1 MEHKSNGGG
10 GGSSSNASTHTVV
23 SGMVKNIN
31 EKGTDVHGN
40 PHSPSGVGDDAL
52 LRSPAL
58 RDSELQ
64 DPNPPSNFPDGGP
77 EAWWTVAGAS
87 ACMFVSFGW
96 INCVGIFQDYY
107 QEHQLAAYTPSDIAW
122 ISSIQLFFMIF
133 MGVFVGKILDDHGP
147 AIPLIMGTFLHVFGL
162 MLTSVSDTYEQII
175 LCQGV
180 LSAIGCSMIFYPA
193 FNCVSTWFLAKRGI
207 AMGIAVMG
215 SSIGGVIFPVMLIHL
230 IPKIGFGWS
239 IRACAFLILGLLIF
253 ANFTVRSRLTPVPR
267 PLVIKAFFTPLLE
280 LPFTLTTLAIFFFYW
295 GMFLP
300 LTYIVVE
307 AIAQGM
313 DPTLAQYLV
322 PILNAASIIGRTV
335 PNALADKFGHFNMMI
350 LMSGFTSLLILAV
363 WLPAHGQSA
372 NIAFAIFYGIG
383 SGAGIGLAPVLIHK
397 ISDLR
402 DLGVRSGTSFSISSL
417 AGLTGSPIAGQII
430 KSDHSSFKNM
440 KVYGG
445 ISCAVGTA
453 LFIAARLAV
462 GGIGKKKTY

>member
-1 MEHKSNGGG
+1 MDSMSKGSGGG
-10 GGSSSNASTHTVV
+10 SSNASTHTMVG
-23 SGMVKNIN
+23 GMMRTLN
-31 EKGTDVHGN
+31 EKGSDVQSSL
-40 PHSPSGVGDDAL
+40 PPSSVHDGTPRTGVLG
-52 LRSPAL
+52 
-58 RDSELQ
+58 DSELQ
-64 DPNPPSNFPDGGP
+64 DPNPPSSFPDGGA

-87 ACMFVSFGW
+87 SCLFVSFGW

-107 QEHQLAAYTPSDIAW
+107 QENQLAAYAPSDIAW

-133 MGVFVGKILDDHGP
+133 MGIVVGKILDDHGP
-147 AIPLIMGTFLHVFGL
+147 AIPLMMGTFLHVFGL
-162 MLTSVSDTYEQII
+162 MLTSVSTTYEQII

-207 AMGIAVMG
+207 AMGVTVMG
-215 SSIGGVIFPVMLIHL
+215 SSIGGVVFPIMLIHL
-230 IPKIGFGWS
+230 IPKVGFGWS
-239 IRACAFLILGLLIF
+239 IRACAFLILALLIF
-253 ANFTVRSRLTPVPR
+253 ANCTVRSRMTPLPR

-280 LPFTLTTLAIFFFYW
+280 LPFLLTTLAIFFFYW

-322 PILNAASIIGRTV
+322 PILNGASIIGRTV

-350 LMSGFTSLLILAV
+350 LMSGFTAILILAV
-363 WLPAHGQSA
+363 WLPTHGDSA
-372 NIAFAIFYGIG
+372 NIAFTIFYGIS
-383 SGAGIGLAPVLIHK
+383 SGAGIGLAPILIHK
-397 ISDLR
+397 ISEVR
-402 DLGVRSGTSFSISSL
+402 DLGVRSGTAFSISSL